1 MTASVEY
8 QGSLHTLATHL
19 RSGNTLV
26 TDAPIDNKGKGEAFS
41 PTDLLA
47 VSLLTCKLTTMAIVA
62 QNRGW
67 PDIKSAG
74 SVNKIMADGPRR
86 VAKLE
91 VSIELFGSDV
101 MAEEQQRV
109 MEAAARTCPVAKSLH
124 PDVEVAVQFAWSP
137 ARP

>member
-8 QGSLHTLATHL
+8 QGGLHTLATHL

-26 TDAPIDNKGKGEAFS
+26 TDAPVDNKGKGEAFS

-47 VSLLTCKLTTMAIVA
+47 VSLLTCKLTTIAIVA
-62 QNRGW
+62 QNRGL
-67 PDIKSAG
+67 PDIKMAG
-74 SVNKIMADGPRR
+74 TVNKIMADSPRR

-101 MAEEQQRV
+101 MDEQQRHV
-109 MEAAARTCPVAKSLH
+109 LEGAARTCPVAKSLH
-124 PDVEVAVQFAWSP
+124 PDVTVEVQFAWLP
-137 ARP
+137 ART